1 MNMVSLFGERSLT
14 LVAATFADRRSAAD
28 AATELR
34 ADMPQS
40 EVSLVRP
47 SDAGFARKMEPES
60 QGIWRTAIR
69 SHLVLAP
76 AGLALGA
83 VVAATLVALVALGW
97 PAAASSPMLA
107 TLFFATLGLFAGLML
122 AGLLTLRPDRS
133 RVTLSIRRRSRAGKW
148 AVVAHPTSP
157 EQSERAVARL
167 RKAGGTVI
175 RSL

>member
-83 VVAATLVALVALGW
+83 VVAATLLALGW